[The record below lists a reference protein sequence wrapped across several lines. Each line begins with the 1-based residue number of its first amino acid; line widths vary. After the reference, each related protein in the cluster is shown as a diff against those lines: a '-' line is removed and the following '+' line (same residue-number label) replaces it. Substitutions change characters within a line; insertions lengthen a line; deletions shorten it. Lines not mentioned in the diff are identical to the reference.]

1 MSKNVILPFS
11 KMHNSVDQAVTADVA
26 PAQGI
31 VLVLAR
37 PFRDIKEPQ
46 IGPHRLTLLAHF
58 DEHVAVNL

>member
-1 MSKNVILPFS
+1 
-11 KMHNSVDQAVTADVA
+11 MHNSVDQAVTADVA

-37 PFRDIKEPQ
+37 PLRDIKEPQ